1 MGTPGAAGI
10 GFDLMLRGDCR
21 IQALFTDG
29 CVVLVSVFGV
39 SPPKR
44 TANTPGYK
52 KLNAFIE

>member
-29 CVVLVSVFGV
+29 CVVLVPVFGV

-44 TANTPGYK
+44 TANIPGYK
-52 KLNAFIE
+52 S